1 MTVAKLMGC
10 ESKINTRKKDDFY
23 ETPSWVTEQLCAVE
37 QIPRTVWE
45 PSSGHGAITR
55 VLQRHGVEVVESDL
69 LSRVGQRELNFLAA
83 REPLAQAIVT
93 NPPFNIANQYVRQAY
108 RLGVEY
114 VALLLKIGF
123 FSSQERQKLFEDIG
137 HPTRV
142 WALADRPDFLG
153 QGAPCMDCGW
163 FVWEGWHAPQ
173 TIARMIPSHIPGRA
187 VGARVGRKKMVDL
200 TDTLKAAERT
210 AARLLCEH
218 PNINL
223 ADKEAVIDACLSFK
237 VDLRRGSALGYAYEN
252 VKEAATFQRQCA
264 AIAAKS
270 SWSLEELHR
279 EARQFFDPQKGAEEQ
294 LEKFYRAQA
303 QYRLVKVIRDGHQSQ
318 PQNLVA

>member
-1 MTVAKLMGC
+1 
-10 ESKINTRKKDDFY
+10 
-23 ETPSWVTEQLCAVE
+23 
-37 QIPRTVWE
+37 
-45 PSSGHGAITR
+45 
-55 VLQRHGVEVVESDL
+55 
-69 LSRVGQRELNFLAA
+69 
-83 REPLAQAIVT
+83 
-93 NPPFNIANQYVRQAY
+93 
-108 RLGVEY
+108 
-114 VALLLKIGF
+114 
-123 FSSQERQKLFEDIG
+123 
-137 HPTRV
+137 
-142 WALADRPDFLG
+142 
-153 QGAPCMDCGW
+153 
-163 FVWEGWHAPQ
+163 
-173 TIARMIPSHIPGRA
+173 
-187 VGARVGRKKMVDL
+187 MVDL